1 MRIKHTPIL
10 LKESVD
16 NLISD
21 PDGLYLD
28 CTFGRGGHT
37 KKILDKLSSKGQLV
51 SFDLDDSAMEAAKNI
66 KHENF
71 RFIKTNFSK
80 IDEFIKDNSL
90 TGVLI
95 DCGVSS
101 PQLDEPQRGFS
112 FQKKGPLDMRFNQK
126 QKITCKD
133 VIEKFSEKEI
143 STILWK
149 FGEEKESRKIA
160 KSIVKYREKNA
171 INNTLDLAEIIK
183 AAKTI
188 KTKKHPATKSFQ
200 ALRMAVNS
208 EIENLSVCLEKIKD
222 KLIKSGKLVIIS
234 FPIFA
239 KILSIC
245 SSSKS
250 IISSIRRCAFLEYVK
265 NLSKLKLAFSVH
277 SFSTKEVK
285 LTNISLQES
294 YGDKIISP
302 QGFVD

>member
-1 MRIKHTPIL
+1 M
-10 LKESVD
+10 
-16 NLISD
+16 
-21 PDGLYLD
+21 YLD

-51 SFDLDDSAMEAAKNI
+51 SFDLDDSAMEAAKNF

-126 QKITCKD
+126 QKLTCKD

-234 FPIFA
+234 FHSLEDRIA
-239 KILSIC
+239 KQTFKPKINFYEKDIP
-245 SSSKS
+245 
-250 IISSIRRCAFLEYVK
+250 
-265 NLSKLKLAFSVH
+265 LKH
-277 SFSTKEVK
+277 KEVLDEFK
-285 LTNISLQES
+285 ISKIIYPSTEEISLNPRARSAKMRIVE
-294 YGDKIISP
+294 KL
-302 QGFVD
+302 

>member
-1 MRIKHTPIL
+1 M
-10 LKESVD
+10 
-16 NLISD
+16 
-21 PDGLYLD
+21 YLD

-126 QKITCKD
+126 QKLTCKD

-160 KSIVKYREKNA
+160 KSIVKHREKNV

-200 ALRMAVNS
+200 ALRMAINS

-234 FPIFA
+234 FHSLEDRIA
-239 KILSIC
+239 KQTFKPKINFYEKDIP
-245 SSSKS
+245 
-250 IISSIRRCAFLEYVK
+250 
-265 NLSKLKLAFSVH
+265 LKH
-277 SFSTKEVK
+277 KEVLDEFK
-285 LTNISLQES
+285 ISKIIYPSTEEISLNPRARSAKMRIVE
-294 YGDKIISP
+294 KL
-302 QGFVD
+302 

>member
-1 MRIKHTPIL
+1 M
-10 LKESVD
+10 
-16 NLISD
+16 
-21 PDGLYLD
+21 YLD

-126 QKITCKD
+126 QKLTCKD

-160 KSIVKYREKNA
+160 KSIVKHREKNL

-234 FPIFA
+234 FHSLEDRIA
-239 KILSIC
+239 KQTFKPKINFYEKDIP
-245 SSSKS
+245 
-250 IISSIRRCAFLEYVK
+250 
-265 NLSKLKLAFSVH
+265 LKH
-277 SFSTKEVK
+277 KEVLDEFK
-285 LTNISLQES
+285 ISKIIYPSTEEISLNPRARSAKMRIVE
-294 YGDKIISP
+294 KL
-302 QGFVD
+302 

>member
-126 QKITCKD
+126 QKLTCKD

-160 KSIVKYREKNA
+160 KSIVKHREKNV
-171 INNTLDLAEIIK
+171 ISNTLDLAEIIK

-234 FPIFA
+234 FHSLEDRIA
-239 KILSIC
+239 KQTFKPKINFYEKDIP
-245 SSSKS
+245 
-250 IISSIRRCAFLEYVK
+250 
-265 NLSKLKLAFSVH
+265 LKH
-277 SFSTKEVK
+277 KEVLDEFK
-285 LTNISLQES
+285 ISKIIYPSTEEISLNPRARSAKMRIVE
-294 YGDKIISP
+294 KL
-302 QGFVD
+302 

>member
-1 MRIKHTPIL
+1 M
-10 LKESVD
+10 
-16 NLISD
+16 
-21 PDGLYLD
+21 YLD

-37 KKILDKLSSKGQLV
+37 KKILDKLSLEGQLV

-71 RFIKTNFSK
+71 RFVKTNFSK
-80 IDEFIKDNSL
+80 IDDFIKDNSL

-112 FQKKGPLDMRFNQK
+112 FQTKGPLDMRFNQK
-126 QKITCKD
+126 QKLTCKD

-160 KSIVKYREKNA
+160 KLIVKHREKNA

-234 FPIFA
+234 FHSLEDRIA
-239 KILSIC
+239 KQTFKPKINFYEKDIP
-245 SSSKS
+245 
-250 IISSIRRCAFLEYVK
+250 
-265 NLSKLKLAFSVH
+265 LKH
-277 SFSTKEVK
+277 KEVLDEFK
-285 LTNISLQES
+285 ISKIIYPSPEEISLNPRARS
-294 YGDKIISP
+294 AKMRIIEKL
-302 QGFVD
+302 

>member
-1 MRIKHTPIL
+1 M
-10 LKESVD
+10 
-16 NLISD
+16 
-21 PDGLYLD
+21 YLD

-51 SFDLDDSAMEAAKNI
+51 SFDLDDSAMEAAENI

-126 QKITCKD
+126 QKLTCKD

-160 KSIVKYREKNA
+160 KSIVKHREKNV

-200 ALRMAVNS
+200 ALRMTVNS

-234 FPIFA
+234 FHSLEDRIA
-239 KILSIC
+239 KQTFKPKINFYEKDIPF
-245 SSSKS
+245 K
-250 IISSIRRCAFLEYVK
+250 
-265 NLSKLKLAFSVH
+265 H
-277 SFSTKEVK
+277 KEVLDEFK
-285 LTNISLQES
+285 ISKIIYPSTEEISLNPRARSAKMRIVE
-294 YGDKIISP
+294 KL
-302 QGFVD
+302 

>member
-1 MRIKHTPIL
+1 M
-10 LKESVD
+10 
-16 NLISD
+16 
-21 PDGLYLD
+21 YLD

-126 QKITCKD
+126 QKLTCKD

-160 KSIVKYREKNA
+160 KLIVKQREKNT
-171 INNTLDLAEIIK
+171 IENTLDLAEIIK
-183 AAKTI
+183 AAKAI

-234 FPIFA
+234 FHSLEDRIA
-239 KILSIC
+239 KQTFKPKINFYEKDIP
-245 SSSKS
+245 
-250 IISSIRRCAFLEYVK
+250 
-265 NLSKLKLAFSVH
+265 LKH
-277 SFSTKEVK
+277 KEVLDEFK
-285 LTNISLQES
+285 ISKIIYPSTEEISLNPRARSAKMRIVE
-294 YGDKIISP
+294 KL
-302 QGFVD
+302 

>member
-1 MRIKHTPIL
+1 M
-10 LKESVD
+10 
-16 NLISD
+16 
-21 PDGLYLD
+21 YLD

-133 VIEKFSEKEI
+133 VIEKFSEIEI

-160 KSIVKYREKNA
+160 KSIVKHREKNV

-234 FPIFA
+234 FHSLEDRIA
-239 KILSIC
+239 KQTFKPKINFYEKDIP
-245 SSSKS
+245 
-250 IISSIRRCAFLEYVK
+250 
-265 NLSKLKLAFSVH
+265 LKH
-277 SFSTKEVK
+277 KEVLDEFK
-285 LTNISLQES
+285 ISKIIYPSTEEISLNPRARSAKMRIVE
-294 YGDKIISP
+294 KL
-302 QGFVD
+302 

>member
-1 MRIKHTPIL
+1 M
-10 LKESVD
+10 
-16 NLISD
+16 
-21 PDGLYLD
+21 YLD

-126 QKITCKD
+126 QKLTCKD

-160 KSIVKYREKNA
+160 KSIVKHREKNV

-234 FPIFA
+234 FHSLEDRIA
-239 KILSIC
+239 KQTFKPKINFYEKDIP
-245 SSSKS
+245 
-250 IISSIRRCAFLEYVK
+250 
-265 NLSKLKLAFSVH
+265 LKH
-277 SFSTKEVK
+277 KEVLDEFK
-285 LTNISLQES
+285 IS
-294 YGDKIISP
+294 KIIYPSTEEISMNP
-302 QGFVD
+302 RARSAKMRIVEKL

>member
-1 MRIKHTPIL
+1 M
-10 LKESVD
+10 
-16 NLISD
+16 
-21 PDGLYLD
+21 YLD

-126 QKITCKD
+126 QKLTCKD

-160 KSIVKYREKNA
+160 KSIVKHREKNV

-222 KLIKSGKLVIIS
+222 KLIRSGKLVIIS
-234 FPIFA
+234 FHSLEDRIA
-239 KILSIC
+239 KQTFKPKINFYEKDIP
-245 SSSKS
+245 
-250 IISSIRRCAFLEYVK
+250 
-265 NLSKLKLAFSVH
+265 LKH
-277 SFSTKEVK
+277 KEVLDEFK
-285 LTNISLQES
+285 ISKIIYPSTEEISLNPRARS
-294 YGDKIISP
+294 AKMRIIEKL
-302 QGFVD
+302 

>member
-1 MRIKHTPIL
+1 M
-10 LKESVD
+10 
-16 NLISD
+16 
-21 PDGLYLD
+21 YLD

-80 IDEFIKDNSL
+80 IDDFIKDNSL

-126 QKITCKD
+126 QKLTCKD

-160 KSIVKYREKNA
+160 KSIVKQREKNV
-171 INNTLDLAEIIK
+171 ISNTLDLAEIIK

-234 FPIFA
+234 FHSLEDRIA
-239 KILSIC
+239 KQTFKPKINFYEKDIP
-245 SSSKS
+245 
-250 IISSIRRCAFLEYVK
+250 
-265 NLSKLKLAFSVH
+265 LKH
-277 SFSTKEVK
+277 KEVLDEFK
-285 LTNISLQES
+285 ISKIIYPSSEEISLNPRARSAKMRIVE
-294 YGDKIISP
+294 KL
-302 QGFVD
+302 

>member
-1 MRIKHTPIL
+1 M
-10 LKESVD
+10 
-16 NLISD
+16 
-21 PDGLYLD
+21 YLD

-51 SFDLDDSAMEAAKNI
+51 SFDLDDSAVEAAENI

-80 IDEFIKDNSL
+80 IDKFIKDNSL

-126 QKITCKD
+126 QKLTCKD

-160 KSIVKYREKNA
+160 KLIVKQREKNT
-171 INNTLDLAEIIK
+171 IENTLDLAEIIK
-183 AAKTI
+183 AAKAI

-200 ALRMAVNS
+200 SLRMAVNS

-222 KLIKSGKLVIIS
+222 KLIKSGKLVIITFHS
-234 FPIFA
+234 LEDRIA
-239 KILSIC
+239 KRTFKPKINFHEKDIPLKNKDVPHEFKI
-245 SSSKS
+245 SK
-250 IISSIRRCAFLEYVK
+250 IIYPSPE
-265 NLSKLKLAFSVH
+265 
-277 SFSTKEVK
+277 E
-285 LTNISLQES
+285 ISLNPRARS
-294 YGDKIISP
+294 AKMRIIEKL
-302 QGFVD
+302 

>member
-1 MRIKHTPIL
+1 M
-10 LKESVD
+10 
-16 NLISD
+16 
-21 PDGLYLD
+21 YLD
-28 CTFGRGGHT
+28 CTFGRGGHS

-126 QKITCKD
+126 QKLTCKD

-160 KSIVKYREKNA
+160 KSIVKHREKNV

-234 FPIFA
+234 FHSLEDRIA
-239 KILSIC
+239 KQTFKPKINFYEKDIP
-245 SSSKS
+245 
-250 IISSIRRCAFLEYVK
+250 
-265 NLSKLKLAFSVH
+265 LKH
-277 SFSTKEVK
+277 KEVLDEFK
-285 LTNISLQES
+285 ISKIIYPSTEEISLNPRARSAKMRIVE
-294 YGDKIISP
+294 KL
-302 QGFVD
+302 

>member
-1 MRIKHTPIL
+1 M
-10 LKESVD
+10 
-16 NLISD
+16 
-21 PDGLYLD
+21 YLD

-51 SFDLDDSAMEAAKNI
+51 SFDLDDSAMEAAENI

-126 QKITCKD
+126 QKLTCKD

-160 KSIVKYREKNA
+160 KSIVKHREKNV
-171 INNTLDLAEIIK
+171 ISNTLDLAEIIK

-234 FPIFA
+234 FHSLEDRIA
-239 KILSIC
+239 KQTFKPKINFYEKDIP
-245 SSSKS
+245 
-250 IISSIRRCAFLEYVK
+250 
-265 NLSKLKLAFSVH
+265 LKH
-277 SFSTKEVK
+277 KEVLDEFK
-285 LTNISLQES
+285 ISKIIYPSTEEISLNPRARSAKMRIVE
-294 YGDKIISP
+294 KL
-302 QGFVD
+302 

>member
-1 MRIKHTPIL
+1 M
-10 LKESVD
+10 
-16 NLISD
+16 
-21 PDGLYLD
+21 YLD

-126 QKITCKD
+126 QKLTCKD

-160 KSIVKYREKNA
+160 KSIVKHREKNV

-222 KLIKSGKLVIIS
+222 KLIKSGKLIIIS
-234 FPIFA
+234 FHSLEDRIA
-239 KILSIC
+239 KQTFKPKINFYEKDIP
-245 SSSKS
+245 
-250 IISSIRRCAFLEYVK
+250 
-265 NLSKLKLAFSVH
+265 LKH
-277 SFSTKEVK
+277 KEVLDEFK
-285 LTNISLQES
+285 ISKIIYPSTEEISLNPRARSAKMRIVE
-294 YGDKIISP
+294 KL
-302 QGFVD
+302 

>member
-1 MRIKHTPIL
+1 M
-10 LKESVD
+10 
-16 NLISD
+16 
-21 PDGLYLD
+21 YLD

-51 SFDLDDSAMEAAKNI
+51 SFDLDDSAMEAAENI

-126 QKITCKD
+126 QKLTCKD

-160 KSIVKYREKNA
+160 KFIIKHREKNA

-222 KLIKSGKLVIIS
+222 KLTKSGKLVIITFHS
-234 FPIFA
+234 LEDRIA
-239 KILSIC
+239 KI
-245 SSSKS
+245 
-250 IISSIRRCAFLEYVK
+250 
-265 NLSKLKLAFSVH
+265 
-277 SFSTKEVK
+277 SFKEEVSFIEK
-285 LTNISLQES
+285 KIPLIDDEPMKEFKVS
-294 YGDKIISP
+294 KIIYPDEQELSNNIRSRSAKMR
-302 QGFVD
+302 VIEKL

>member
-1 MRIKHTPIL
+1 M
-10 LKESVD
+10 
-16 NLISD
+16 
-21 PDGLYLD
+21 YLD

-80 IDEFIKDNSL
+80 IDDFIKDNSL

-112 FQKKGPLDMRFNQK
+112 FQTKGPLDMRFNQK
-126 QKITCKD
+126 QKLTCKD

-160 KSIVKYREKNA
+160 KSIVKHREKNA

-222 KLIKSGKLVIIS
+222 KLIKSGKLIIIS
-234 FPIFA
+234 FHSLEDRIA
-239 KILSIC
+239 KQTFKPKINFYEKDIP
-245 SSSKS
+245 
-250 IISSIRRCAFLEYVK
+250 
-265 NLSKLKLAFSVH
+265 LKH
-277 SFSTKEVK
+277 KEVLDEFK
-285 LTNISLQES
+285 ISKIIYPSTEEISLNPRARSAKMRIVE
-294 YGDKIISP
+294 KL
-302 QGFVD
+302 

>member
-1 MRIKHTPIL
+1 M
-10 LKESVD
+10 
-16 NLISD
+16 
-21 PDGLYLD
+21 YLD

-112 FQKKGPLDMRFNQK
+112 FQKKGPLDMRFDQK
-126 QKITCKD
+126 QKLTCKD

-160 KSIVKYREKNA
+160 KSIVKHREKNV

-222 KLIKSGKLVIIS
+222 KLIRSGKLVIIS
-234 FPIFA
+234 FHSLEDRIA
-239 KILSIC
+239 KQTFKPKINFYEKDIP
-245 SSSKS
+245 
-250 IISSIRRCAFLEYVK
+250 
-265 NLSKLKLAFSVH
+265 LKH
-277 SFSTKEVK
+277 KEVLDEFK
-285 LTNISLQES
+285 ISKIIYPSTEEISLNPRARSAKMRIVE
-294 YGDKIISP
+294 KL
-302 QGFVD
+302 

>member
-10 LKESVD
+10 LKESVA

-51 SFDLDDSAMEAAKNI
+51 SFDLDDSAKEAAKNI

-80 IDEFIKDNSL
+80 IDKFIKDNSL

-126 QKITCKD
+126 QKLTCKD
-133 VIEKFSEKEI
+133 IIENFSEKEI

-160 KSIVKYREKNA
+160 KLIVKHREKNT
-171 INNTLDLAEIIK
+171 IENTLDLAEIIK
-183 AAKTI
+183 AAKAI
-188 KTKKHPATKSFQ
+188 KTKKLAIAAIKPRCKR
-200 ALRMAVNS
+200 ALLF
-208 EIENLSVCLEKIKD
+208 E
-222 KLIKSGKLVIIS
+222 
-234 FPIFA
+234 
-239 KILSIC
+239 
-245 SSSKS
+245 
-250 IISSIRRCAFLEYVK
+250 
-265 NLSKLKLAFSVH
+265 
-277 SFSTKEVK
+277 
-285 LTNISLQES
+285 
-294 YGDKIISP
+294 
-302 QGFVD
+302 

>member
-1 MRIKHTPIL
+1 
-10 LKESVD
+10 
-16 NLISD
+16 
-21 PDGLYLD
+21 LYLD

-37 KKILDKLSSKGQLV
+37 KKILDKLSLEGQLV

-112 FQKKGPLDMRFNQK
+112 FQKKGPLDMRFDQK
-126 QKITCKD
+126 QKLTCKD

-160 KSIVKYREKNA
+160 KSIVKHREKNV

-183 AAKTI
+183 AAKKI

-222 KLIKSGKLVIIS
+222 KLIRSGKLVIIS
-234 FPIFA
+234 FHSLEDRIA
-239 KILSIC
+239 KQTFKPKINFYEKDIP
-245 SSSKS
+245 
-250 IISSIRRCAFLEYVK
+250 
-265 NLSKLKLAFSVH
+265 LKH
-277 SFSTKEVK
+277 KEVLDEFK
-285 LTNISLQES
+285 ISKIIYPSTEEISLNPRARSAKMRIVE
-294 YGDKIISP
+294 KL
-302 QGFVD
+302 

>member
-1 MRIKHTPIL
+1 M
-10 LKESVD
+10 
-16 NLISD
+16 
-21 PDGLYLD
+21 YLD

-126 QKITCKD
+126 QKLTCKD

-160 KSIVKYREKNA
+160 KSIFKHREKNV
-171 INNTLDLAEIIK
+171 ISNTLDLAEIIK

-234 FPIFA
+234 FHSLEDRIA
-239 KILSIC
+239 KQTFKPKINFYEKDIP
-245 SSSKS
+245 
-250 IISSIRRCAFLEYVK
+250 
-265 NLSKLKLAFSVH
+265 LKH
-277 SFSTKEVK
+277 KEVLDEFK
-285 LTNISLQES
+285 ISKIIYPSSEEISLNPRARSAKMRIVE
-294 YGDKIISP
+294 KL
-302 QGFVD
+302 

>member
-1 MRIKHTPIL
+1 M
-10 LKESVD
+10 
-16 NLISD
+16 
-21 PDGLYLD
+21 YLD

-126 QKITCKD
+126 QKLTCKD

-160 KSIVKYREKNA
+160 KSIVKHREKNV
-171 INNTLDLAEIIK
+171 ISNTLDLAEIIK

-234 FPIFA
+234 FHSLEDRIA
-239 KILSIC
+239 KQTFKPKINFYEKDIP
-245 SSSKS
+245 
-250 IISSIRRCAFLEYVK
+250 
-265 NLSKLKLAFSVH
+265 LKH
-277 SFSTKEVK
+277 KEVLDEFK
-285 LTNISLQES
+285 ISKIIYPSTEEISLNPRARSAKMRIVE
-294 YGDKIISP
+294 KL
-302 QGFVD
+302 